1 MQKFKSVEELV
12 NQLKPEKPV
21 YCIRKNSIKYA
32 VKFFLNK
39 FPGKILYAVKT
50 NPHPEV
56 IKTII
61 ESGVKQFDVASIEEI
76 KNIRTFSNT
85 AKCSFMHTVKSRESI
100 KEAYFNYGVKTFS
113 LDTKD
118 ELIKIIESTNNA
130 KDLELFVRV
139 AVSNEHAEID
149 LSKKFGALTSE
160 AIGLLRLVKQHA
172 KKIGLSFHVGS
183 QCMHPISYSKGI
195 NEIGNI
201 IKKTKIIPDY
211 INVGGGF
218 PTIYPDLIPQSLDN
232 YFNEINKS
240 LENLKLEKL
249 PEIICEP
256 GRAIVAESG
265 STIVRVA
272 VSNEHAEIDLSKKF
286 GALTSEAIGLLRL
299 VKQHAKKVG
308 LSFHVGSQ
316 CMHPISYSKGISEI
330 GNIIKKTK
338 IIPDYIN
345 VGGGFPTIY
354 PDLIPQ
360 SLDNYFNEI
369 NKSLENLKL
378 EKLPEIICEPGRA
391 IVAESGSTVVRVNLR
406 KKQKLYIND
415 GTYGTLFDAG
425 TPNIV
430 FPSRMIKE
438 NSNKIISKKL
448 TAFDFFGPTC
458 DSMDYMK
465 GPFLLPNNIKEN
477 DYVELGQLGA
487 YGLTF
492 RTQFNGYYSN
502 EIYEVED
509 NPIMTMYD
517 KDINKAN
524 MVA

>member
-1 MQKFKSVEELV
+1 MQKFKSVEQLI

-21 YCIRKNSIKYA
+21 YCIRKNSIQSA
-32 VKFFLNK
+32 VKYFKNN

-56 IKTII
+56 IKKII
-61 ESGVKQFDVASIEEI
+61 ESGVNQFDVASIEEI
-76 KNIRTFSNT
+76 KSIKDFSQT
-85 AKCSFMHTVKSRESI
+85 AKCSFMHTVKSRNDI
-100 KEAYFNYGVKTFS
+100 KDAYFKYGIKTFA

-149 LSKKFGALTSE
+149 LSKKFGALNSE
-160 AIGLLRLVKQHA
+160 ALGLFRLSKQYA
-172 KKIGLSFHVGS
+172 KKTGLSFHVGS
-183 QCMHPISYSKGI
+183 QCMHPISYTKGI
-195 NEIGNI
+195 KEIGNI

-218 PTIYPDLIPQSLDN
+218 PTIYPDLIPQNLDN
-232 YFNEINKS
+232 YFNEIKIS
-240 LENLKLEKL
+240 LKNLKLNKI

-256 GRAIVAESG
+256 GRALVAESG
-265 STIVRVA
+265 STI
-272 VSNEHAEIDLSKKF
+272 
-286 GALTSEAIGLLRL
+286 
-299 VKQHAKKVG
+299 
-308 LSFHVGSQ
+308 
-316 CMHPISYSKGISEI
+316 
-330 GNIIKKTK
+330 
-338 IIPDYIN
+338 
-345 VGGGFPTIY
+345 
-354 PDLIPQ
+354 
-360 SLDNYFNEI
+360 
-369 NKSLENLKL
+369 
-378 EKLPEIICEPGRA
+378 
-391 IVAESGSTVVRVNLR
+391 VRVNLR

-425 TPNIV
+425 NPNIV
-430 FPSRMIKE
+430 YPSKMIKE
-438 NSNKIISKKL
+438 TTSKIISKKL

-477 DYVELGQLGA
+477 DYIELGQLGA

-492 RTQFNGYYSN
+492 RTKFNGYYSN

-509 NPIMTMYD
+509 KPIMTMYD
-517 KDINKAN
+517 KGVNKATL
-524 MVA
+524 VA